1 MRPTHVELAP
11 APRSTYLPAIDGL
24 RAFAVVAVLLFHADH
39 LIGGFLGVDTFF
51 VLSGFLI
58 TRQMLHEVDRNDRVS
73 LRDFWSRRARR
84 LLPAL
89 LLLLGVLV
97 IVANLF
103 GIAAERINIRN
114 DAPWALG
121 FALNWHHI
129 AASADYWTSAA
140 SPSPL
145 THLWSLAVEEQF
157 YLVWPLV
164 FVLLVWRSANRERR
178 VLIGSLV
185 GAALSFALMAAVF
198 DPGATTR
205 AYEGTDTR
213 IGALLVG
220 ALCATTIVRDA
231 NERLLA
237 RLGRQIDVL
246 LVIPVALLA
255 WMWMRVDGRD
265 SWLYRGGFL
274 IHAVLVAVLLLAVSS
289 VNLGNWLQTLLRQ
302 RPMRWVGRLSYGLY
316 LWHWPIY
323 IALSPSHVSLS
334 RWPLTALRLFVTV
347 VLASLSYYLVERPV
361 RQGLQH
367 RPLLQTAAAAL
378 LGVAVLAAA
387 LVVVPVPDAK
397 PAPINLASLS
407 TPTALAVGT
416 ASTTTPPATSPAA
429 TSPATTSPGVPVGA
443 GTTTSAP
450 ATTISPATTTTLA
463 TPLPDLRSVLWLGD
477 SVAFTTSP
485 GIYAAMSAIGVTF
498 ADGSFPGVGLLNA
511 TGPAEFDNITQ
522 RIDTQH
528 PDLVIMQMSTW
539 DDTYGIDAIYGALS
553 RVRDLTT
560 AAGAHLLLLPVPPM
574 RPDQDHDGYRNDAA
588 AAQRLAADDPVNV
601 AYLDTSAFWGPSFRY
616 DLDGDKIP
624 ERMNEG
630 VHLCPS
636 GSARFAIWLIT
647 QLSRRYGNLTVADPA
662 TWATGDWNNDP
673 RYTRLP
679 GACSALP

>member
-1 MRPTHVELAP
+1 VSA

-24 RAFAVVAVLLFHADH
+24 RAFAVGAVLLFHSDH
-39 LIGGFLGVDTFF
+39 LSGGFLGVDTFF

-58 TRQMLHEVDRNDRVS
+58 TRQMLHEVDREDRVS
-73 LRDFWSRRARR
+73 LRAFWSRRARR

-97 IVANLF
+97 IVANMF

-129 AASADYWTSAA
+129 AASADYWTATA

-157 YLVWPLV
+157 YLLWPLV
-164 FVLLVWRSANRERR
+164 IVLLVWRRANRERR
-178 VLIGSLV
+178 VLIGSV
-185 GAALSFALMAAVF
+185 IGAALSFALMAAVF
-198 DPGATTR
+198 DPAATTR

-237 RLGRQIDVL
+237 RLGRRVDVL
-246 LVIPVALLA
+246 VLIPVVLLA

-265 SWLYRGGFL
+265 GWLYRGGFL
-274 IHAVLVAVLLLAVSS
+274 LHAVLVAVLLLAVSS
-289 VNLGNWLQTLLRQ
+289 VDLGNWLQTLLRQ
-302 RPMRWVGRLSYGLY
+302 RPMRWFGRLSYGLY
-316 LWHWPIY
+316 LWHWPVY
-323 IALSPSHVSLS
+323 IALSPSHITMS
-334 RWPLTALRLFVTV
+334 RWPLTALRLAVTI

-367 RPLLQTAAAAL
+367 RPLPQTAVL
-378 LGVAVLAAA
+378 SVLGVAVLAAA
-387 LVVVPVPDAK
+387 LVVVPVPDAR
-397 PAPINLASLS
+397 PAPINVAALTTPVAVAAS
-407 TPTALAVGT
+407 TAVPV
-416 ASTTTPPATSPAA
+416 TTTPAA
-429 TSPATTSPGVPVGA
+429 VTTTSPITA
-443 GTTTSAP
+443 GSTPSSTAPPDPTTTL
-450 ATTISPATTTTLA
+450 PATTTTVPA
-463 TPLPDLRSVLWLGD
+463 PLPDVHSVLWLGD

-485 GIYAAMSAIGVTF
+485 GIYAAMSAIGITF
-498 ADGSFPGVGLLNA
+498 NDGSFPGVGLLND
-511 TGPAEFDNITQ
+511 TGPAEFENITE
-522 RIDTQH
+522 RIASQH

-539 DDTYGIDAIYGALS
+539 DDTYGVDAIYGALG
-553 RVRDLTT
+553 RVRDLT
-560 AAGAHLLLLPVPPM
+560 ADAGAQLLLLPVPPM
-574 RPDQDHDGYRNDAA
+574 RADQDHDGYRNDAA
-588 AAQRLAADDPVNV
+588 AAQRLAADDPAHVS
-601 AYLDTSAFWGPSFRY
+601 YLSTTDFWGTSFRY

-647 QLSRRYGNLTVADPA
+647 QLSLRYANLRVADPA
-662 TWATGDWNNDP
+662 TWATGDWSNDP

-679 GACSALP
+679 GACSALS